1 MTKAIFYKEWLKTR
15 RTFWVCL
22 LLAAILAV
30 YAIMC
35 VRRVSAS
42 HGVEHIWLIML
53 MKDQIFIDAIK
64 FFPPLAAL
72 AIGFA
77 QMNPEMQLKRLKL
90 TLHLP
95 YPQGKLVT
103 AMVSTGLLECLA
115 IYLLQ
120 AVAIAV
126 YYGTVVTSEMTMHVM
141 LTTIPWYLA
150 GLNTYLF
157 TASVCLEGRWRR
169 RLAIGLTGVGVVC
182 VFYMQSMPQAYN
194 GMLFGTTL
202 FTLLLMLLSVN
213 SVNRFKEG
221 LID

>member
-72 AIGFA
+72 SIGFA
-77 QMNPEMQLKRLKL
+77 QMNP
-90 TLHLP
+90 
-95 YPQGKLVT
+95 
-103 AMVSTGLLECLA
+103 
-115 IYLLQ
+115 
-120 AVAIAV
+120 
-126 YYGTVVTSEMTMHVM
+126 
-141 LTTIPWYLA
+141 
-150 GLNTYLF
+150 
-157 TASVCLEGRWRR
+157 
-169 RLAIGLTGVGVVC
+169 
-182 VFYMQSMPQAYN
+182 
-194 GMLFGTTL
+194 
-202 FTLLLMLLSVN
+202 
-213 SVNRFKEG
+213 
-221 LID
+221 

>member
-22 LLAAILAV
+22 LLAALLAV

-35 VRRVSAS
+35 VRRVGAS

-53 MKDQIFIDAIK
+53 MKDQTFIDAIK
-64 FFPPLAAL
+64 YFPPIAAL
-72 AIGFA
+72 AIGVA
-77 QMNPEMQLKRLKL
+77 QMSPEMQQKRLKL

-95 YPQGKLVT
+95 YPQSRLVA
-103 AMVSTGLLECLA
+103 AMVGAGLVECVA
-115 IYLLQ
+115 IFLLQ

-126 YYGTVVTSEMTMHVM
+126 YYRSVVTSEMTWHVM
-141 LTTIPWYLA
+141 LTTLPWYLA

-157 TASVCLEGRWRR
+157 TAAVCLEGRWRR
-169 RLAIGLTGVGVVC
+169 RVAVGLVGVGVVS
-182 VFYMQSMPQAYN
+182 VYYMQSVPQAYN
-194 GMLFGTTL
+194 GMLFGAVL
-202 FTLLLMLLSVN
+202 FTLLLMLLSIN